1 MPAAK
6 PLPIPLMPPTN
17 PLARPAPPVRP
28 SPQPAGGQTDS
39 ALQVLLDT
47 SYCLHLIRTRPQGLR
62 QAFAA
67 YAPGEVAVSALTVAA
82 LQARAEGSR
91 SADQNRMA
99 LERFLLPLAVVD
111 FDADAARLLGE
122 VIARWGVQPGGD
134 TGLAQM
140 LAAQALQLNATLVTA
155 DPAQYAAVPGL
166 RVNGPEVAALLA
178 DVAPRV
184 IDSHALAAVRSRPL
198 HSVPGAIVAVGSH
211 DMTLDLL
218 GDYLHSRHPHVTLV
232 SAHVGSLGG
241 LLALQ
246 RNEAH
251 LAGSHLLDEETGEYN
266 RPYIERL
273 LTPRGCHVVLLGFV
287 SRRQGLILARGN
299 PKGIQGIEDL
309 ARPDVRFVNR
319 QQGAG
324 TRVLLDHALRQ
335 LGMGGD
341 QIDGYARQE
350 SSHAAVAAAVAGGEA
365 DCGLGIQ
372 AAAQTHDLAFVPLF
386 SERYD
391 LVIPVEHYD
400 SELLAPLL
408 ELLRR
413 PPPEFLGRVAA
424 LGGYETSMMGQV
436 LAEI

>member
-1 MPAAK
+1 MPQTS
-6 PLPIPLMPPTN
+6 PLTGFPTST
-17 PLARPAPPVRP
+17 AQA
-28 SPQPAGGQTDS
+28 DS
-39 ALQVLLDT
+39 AVQILLDT
-47 SYCLHLIRTRPQGLR
+47 SFCLHLIRTRPRHLL

-67 YAPGEVAVSALTVAA
+67 YGPEEVAVSALTVAT
-82 LQARAEGSR
+82 LQAHAEASR
-91 SADQNRMA
+91 SPDQNRMA
-99 LERFLLPLAVVD
+99 LERFLLPLRVVE
-111 FDADAARLLGE
+111 FDADAARQLGE
-122 VIARWGVQPGGD
+122 VIAWWGVQPGGNA
-134 TGLAQM
+134 GLAQM
-140 LAAQALQLNATLVTA
+140 LAAQALYHNATLVTA
-155 DPAQYAAVPGL
+155 APDQYASVPGL
-166 RVNGPEVAALLA
+166 RVNGPAVAALLA
-178 DVAPRV
+178 DIAPPRV
-184 IDSHALAAVRSRPL
+184 AGTHALPVAMSRPL

-251 LAGSHLLDEETGEYN
+251 LAGSHLLDEETGDYN
-266 RPYIERL
+266 RAFIERL
-273 LTPRGCHVVLLGFV
+273 LTPHGCHVVLLGFV
-287 SRRQGLILARGN
+287 SRQQGLILARSN
-299 PKGIQGIEDL
+299 PKRIEGVEDL

-324 TRVLLDHALRQ
+324 TRLLLDHALRT
-335 LGMGGD
+335 LGVDGAQIGGYD
-341 QIDGYARQE
+341 RQE

-372 AAAQTHDLAFVPLF
+372 AAAQAHGLSFLPLF

-391 LVIPVEHYD
+391 LVIPAVHYA

-408 ELLRR
+408 DLLRN
-413 PPPEFLGRVAA
+413 PAPEFLGRVAA
-424 LGGYETSMMGQV
+424 LGGYETAMMGQV